1 MMTYSQ
7 KEMSMRL
14 ARWALALALMVFVVG
29 RVSAEETTAAVK
41 GDTTSTDSTANSAKE
56 AVDEQWLNTIW
67 TQVDDMVKQEESKLQ
82 ETVTVAGVRGAE
94 AEDQI
99 LDKLYYKGATRYP
112 SQDKLR
118 KAISTLTQ
126 AIESNPEGDDV
137 AMQKYFVAQCYSK
150 LGEVSRAKEF
160 YTQVTKHHAGTAW
173 AKKAQQEMNALAPE

>member
-1 MMTYSQ
+1 
-7 KEMSMRL
+7 MRL
-14 ARWALALALMVFVVG
+14 AKWALALGVMALMVAS
-29 RVSAEETTAAVK
+29 VSAAETTEAPK
-41 GDTTSTDSTANSAKE
+41 PDSTSADSAATAAQE

-99 LDKLYYKGATRYP
+99 LDKLYYRGATRYP

-126 AIESNPEGDDV
+126 AIESDPDGEDV
-137 AMQKYFVAQCYSK
+137 AMQRYFVAQCYSK
-150 LGEVSRAKEF
+150 LGETSQARQF
-160 YTQVTKHHAGTAW
+160 YTQVTKDHPGTSW
-173 AKKAQQEMNALAPE
+173 ATKAQQEMDALPVE